1 MAKAAR
7 ALVGP
12 HRSWTPEEAARYDIA
27 MCRGLSRDKKAL
39 RVYLSKVRTVATVR
53 AQCQQQLDAAAGG
66 CEKMI
71 GKGAGGASA
80 GSAGSSGP
88 PAAAAAESRKR
99 RGKSAAQ
106 RQQSVKKLQHKW
118 LQRRCEAAA
127 AKAGGSPP
135 KVLARVL
142 ACCGRFLQLLHP
154 EGAELMERVRQAEA
168 VSEADAMDTGL
179 CAMRA
184 ALAATE
190 TAAAAQPEA
199 MDVGALTPA
208 TEPAG
213 SRKTVALWEAG
224 SPRQVGRGQG
234 AAPQRPS
241 PERLRSHLQMVKQR
255 RDGQAAGAT
264 PPGPAG

>member
-1 MAKAAR
+1 MAKATR

-53 AQCQQQLDAAAGG
+53 AQCQQQLNAAAGG
-66 CEKMI
+66 CEKVI
-71 GKGAGGASA
+71 GKGAGGAGA

-127 AKAGGSPP
+127 AKVGGSPP

-168 VSEADAMDTGL
+168 QSEADVMDTGL

-208 TEPAG
+208 TEPAW
-213 SRKTVALWEAG
+213 SRKTVAL
-224 SPRQVGRGQG
+224 
-234 AAPQRPS
+234 
-241 PERLRSHLQMVKQR
+241 
-255 RDGQAAGAT
+255 
-264 PPGPAG
+264 